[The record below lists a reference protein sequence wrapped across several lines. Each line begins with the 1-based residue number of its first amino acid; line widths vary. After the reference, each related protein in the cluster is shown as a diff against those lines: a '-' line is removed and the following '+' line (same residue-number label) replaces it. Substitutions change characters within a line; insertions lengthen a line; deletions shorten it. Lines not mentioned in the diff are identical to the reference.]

1 MRHVAASLL
10 LATVLFIGQPLD
22 AQSPVDL
29 RGSWSSTAVG
39 VVAGELTHGGATPLG
54 QPRFSSLEW
63 TMVIEKQDGRRLTGK
78 RVSARATESL
88 IGVLSVDNAT
98 AYVVDEDGTMIARLI
113 SKTSLEACYR
123 EVTAKSRVA
132 TCTLMKKKV

>member
-1 MRHVAASLL
+1 MRHAAASLL
-10 LATVLFIGQPLD
+10 LVTVLFIGRPLD

-29 RGSWSSTAVG
+29 RGSWSGTAVG
-39 VVAGELTHGGATPLG
+39 VVAGELAHSGSTPLG
-54 QPRFSSLEW
+54 EPKFSSLEW

-98 AYVVDEDGTMIARLI
+98 AYMVDEGGTLIVRLI
-113 SKTSLEACYR
+113 SKTTLEACYM
-123 EVTAKSRVA
+123 EVTPKTRVA
-132 TCTLMKKKV
+132 TCTMMRKKV